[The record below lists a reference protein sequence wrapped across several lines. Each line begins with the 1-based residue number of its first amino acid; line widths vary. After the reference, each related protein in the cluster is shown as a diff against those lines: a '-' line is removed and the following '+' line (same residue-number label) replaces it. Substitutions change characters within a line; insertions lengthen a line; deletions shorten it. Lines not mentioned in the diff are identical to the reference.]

1 VCYRR
6 HASLL
11 IEISWSQAMNRWI
24 AVIAVIPFLCSFS
37 AGSLPAASGLI
48 FEGKVA
54 ARDGR
59 PVAGAE
65 VQLLDAAGK
74 LQDHVFSDLQGFY
87 RFPVIPA
94 PPGNSKAYRME
105 LSHLRYQ
112 PVKVADAVS
121 GARISRPGPSDL
133 APDQPVAL
141 LAATEVVRRDF
152 VLTPSQGTPIHPALG
167 PIDPNF
173 AEYCYQQGLLLLSQ
187 DTKQAVEYFKVY
199 AQTGFNQKQVA
210 RSLQMIALHER
221 RQ

>member
-6 HASLL
+6 HASLF

-24 AVIAVIPFLCSFS
+24 AVIAVIRFLCSFS
-37 AGSLPAASGLI
+37 AGSLPAASGII

-54 ARDGR
+54 TRDGQ

-74 LQDHVFSDLQGFY
+74 LRDHVFSDLQGFY
-87 RFPVIPA
+87 RFPVMPA
-94 PPGNSKAYRME
+94 PADNGKAYRME

-112 PVKVADAVS
+112 PVKVVDAIS

-141 LAATEVVRRDF
+141 LAATEIVHRDF
-152 VLTPSQGTPIHPALG
+152 VLTPSPGTPQHPTLG

-199 AQTGFNQKQVA
+199 AQMGFNQKQVA
-210 RSLQMIALHER
+210 RSLQMIALHDR

>member
-1 VCYRR
+1 
-6 HASLL
+6 
-11 IEISWSQAMNRWI
+11 M
-24 AVIAVIPFLCSFS
+24 
-37 AGSLPAASGLI
+37 GSLSAASGLI

-74 LQDHVFSDLQGFY
+74 MQDHVFSDLHGFY

-94 PPGNSKAYRME
+94 PPDNGKPYRMA

-112 PVKVADAVS
+112 PVKVPDAIS
-121 GARISRPGPSDL
+121 GARISSPGPSDL
-133 APDQPVAL
+133 TPGQPVAL
-141 LAATEVVRRDF
+141 LAATEIVRRDF
-152 VLTPSQGTPIHPALG
+152 VLTPSPGTPQHPTLG

-187 DTKQAVEYFKVY
+187 DKKQAVEYFKVY

-210 RSLQMIALHER
+210 RSLQLIALHD
-221 RQ
+221 RQQ